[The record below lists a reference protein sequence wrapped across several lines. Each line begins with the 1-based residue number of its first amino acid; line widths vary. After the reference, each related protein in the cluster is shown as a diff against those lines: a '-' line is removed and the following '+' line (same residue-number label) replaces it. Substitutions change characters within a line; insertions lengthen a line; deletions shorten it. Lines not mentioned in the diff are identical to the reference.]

1 MDMAQLVKEFQLSDG
16 RWCAENLHGM
26 VISPTYKTRE
36 NLRRFLK
43 RYDLVVTKD
52 LSANFAW
59 QGENQ

>member
-1 MDMAQLVKEFQLSDG
+1 
-16 RWCAENLHGM
+16 M